1 MIKSLFFLSLLFA
14 TSVNAQIKNLVFE
27 GAGIRGIA
35 YCGAIKVL
43 EQKNLLQDVERVGG
57 TSAGAITALLLS
69 IGYKADEIAELI
81 NGTSFKKF
89 NDGNFLIFGGI
100 PRVKKYYGWYRGRK
114 VENWLEKVIEAK
126 TGNAEITFKELD
138 EKGYKDLFVT
148 GTSLDQQKLFVFS
161 NETFPQMKVKDAVR
175 ISMTIPL
182 YFEAV
187 FMTETGEIIQ
197 HPKNKKGYHVM
208 VDGGLLANFPIR
220 LFDSTKYTDSAKP
233 NEFAINVQTI
243 GFRIDRAEQI
253 TKDSI
258 DPGLANFSIN
268 HLNDFMGAF
277 NNIII
282 ENLNRK
288 SLSEKDWQ
296 RTIAIDDGDI
306 APRIKNMPS
315 KKVQQLIKNGE
326 EATRSY
332 FMKQLAKD

>member
-14 TSVNAQIKNLVFE
+14 TAVKAQIKNLVFE

-43 EQKNLLQDVERVGG
+43 EQKSLLQNVERVGG

-69 IGYKADEIAELI
+69 LGYKADEIAELI
-81 NGTSFKKF
+81 NSTSFKKF
-89 NDGNFLIFGGI
+89 NDGNFLFFGGI
-100 PRVKKYYGWYRGRK
+100 KRVKKYYGWYRGRR
-114 VENWLEKVIEAK
+114 VEGWLDKVIEAK
-126 TGNAEITFKELD
+126 TGNPEITFKELA

-175 ISMTIPL
+175 ISMSIPL

-187 FMTETGEIIQ
+187 FMTETGVIIQ
-197 HPKNKKGYHVM
+197 HPKEKKGYHVM
-208 VDGGLLANFPIR
+208 VDGGLVANFPIR
-220 LFDSTKYTDSAKP
+220 LFDSTKYIDTSKP
-233 NEFAINVQTI
+233 NEFAMNAQTV

-258 DPGLANFSIN
+258 NPGLADFSIN
-268 HLNDFMGAF
+268 HINDFMGAF

-282 ENLNRK
+282 ENLNRQN
-288 SLSEKDWQ
+288 LTEKDWQ
-296 RTIAIDDGDI
+296 RTIAISDGDI
-306 APRIKNMPS
+306 TPRIKTLPS
-315 KKVQQLIKNGE
+315 KKVQQLIKNGG
-326 EATRSY
+326 EATTNY
-332 FMKQLAKD
+332 FLKQLAKD